1 MHLRATA
8 SPSRQDRIAEVLAGL
23 LLAGALLAGGGS
35 RGAGD
40 LLVHLLAPPALVLG
54 SWRWYARPRPLL
66 QRAISWLWLAALAV
80 IGLQLLPLP
89 AALVVSLP
97 GRAEVVSGL
106 ELAGAATAWLPMSL
120 SPSGTLRAGL
130 ALLSV
135 GSLWLLCA
143 SLDGRAQRRLL
154 WLAIAIGSAQ
164 ALLGFA
170 QASAGARAVLALHPN
185 QNIGVA
191 TGLFA
196 NRNHLACLLAMLVP
210 LALGLGWQ
218 AQQRRQHSA
227 ALLPYAAT
235 AVMALGVALSFSR
248 AGNALLALGLA
259 ASLALLLSAATQDQR
274 RPFWRHPLLLL
285 TLAGTALAV
294 AAYAWERLAARFG
307 RPMLE
312 DGRLDYLQQ
321 GWPLIAQY
329 LPWGSG
335 AGSFREVYGAH
346 EPLALLAPN
355 YVLHAHNEPVE
366 LLLELGLPGGLLL
379 LAGIALL
386 AAITW
391 KVWRTTRSEA
401 ALLPRLAVLGLWLP
415 LLHSAVDYPLRTLA
429 IGALVALL
437 LAVTTRT
444 ESEPTPRAY

>member
-40 LLVHLLAPPALVLG
+40 LLVHLLALPAWCWAAG
-54 SWRWYARPRPLL
+54 AGRP
-66 QRAISWLWLAALAV
+66 ATSATAAGHQLAV
-80 IGLQLLPLP
+80 AGSTGAARAAAAAAA
-89 AALVVSLP
+89 AALVATLP
-97 GRAEVVSGL
+97 GRAGVVSGL

-227 ALLPYAAT
+227 ALLPYAA
-235 AVMALGVALSFSR
+235 AALMALGVALSFSR

-259 ASLALLLSAATQDQR
+259 ASLALLLSAAAQDQR

-285 TLAGTALAV
+285 TLAGTSLAV
-294 AAYAWERLAARFG
+294 ARMPG
-307 RPMLE
+307 N
-312 DGRLDYLQQ
+312 
-321 GWPLIAQY
+321 GWPPA
-329 LPWGSG
+329 S
-335 AGSFREVYGAH
+335 AGPCSRM
-346 EPLALLAPN
+346 
-355 YVLHAHNEPVE
+355 
-366 LLLELGLPGGLLL
+366 
-379 LAGIALL
+379 AGW
-386 AAITW
+386 ITCN
-391 KVWRTTRSEA
+391 
-401 ALLPRLAVLGLWLP
+401 
-415 LLHSAVDYPLRTLA
+415 
-429 IGALVALL
+429 
-437 LAVTTRT
+437 
-444 ESEPTPRAY
+444 RAGR